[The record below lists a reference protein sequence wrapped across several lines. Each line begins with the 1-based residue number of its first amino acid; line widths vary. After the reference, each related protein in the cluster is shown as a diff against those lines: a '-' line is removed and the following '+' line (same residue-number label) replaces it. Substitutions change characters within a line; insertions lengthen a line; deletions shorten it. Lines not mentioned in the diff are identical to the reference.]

1 MKSDQN
7 SMASFSRELGRD
19 GGTPRTPSNKR
30 PTRPYSLTESLTPAA
45 ALLADGSNAYT
56 LSSLSALVGDFNA
69 ESFHDKWKEC
79 YKTVAKVR
87 YTLAPDCLLSFSH
100 SSTCPALWQ
109 DGIVTPTIIKSG
121 MYYAN
126 RLIVL
131 MQLEIKGDI
140 RLVPMVVDT
149 AAPTCFID
157 EHALKEFGFKAD
169 PHPEEHIKIT
179 IAGKDFDAV
188 VIQADVS
195 NKLLKGLNILGM
207 DAIRE
212 IISSNGVSTIE
223 KIFVEAF
230 NGPNLAL
237 LASKFPRRA
246 QDDQENDQD
255 VLRGFF
261 GFSSAGTDLVDE
273 VLAKVAGRDLSAPI
287 YDSVRIAIER
297 CKPK

>member
-1 MKSDQN
+1 
-7 SMASFSRELGRD
+7 
-19 GGTPRTPSNKR
+19 
-30 PTRPYSLTESLTPAA
+30 
-45 ALLADGSNAYT
+45 
-56 LSSLSALVGDFNA
+56 
-69 ESFHDKWKEC
+69 
-79 YKTVAKVR
+79 
-87 YTLAPDCLLSFSH
+87 
-100 SSTCPALWQ
+100 
-109 DGIVTPTIIKSG
+109 
-121 MYYAN
+121 
-126 RLIVL
+126 
-131 MQLEIKGDI
+131 
-140 RLVPMVVDT
+140 MVVDT
-149 AAPTCFID
+149 AAPTCFIE
-157 EHALKEFGFKAD
+157 EHALKEFGFETN
-169 PHPEEHIKIT
+169 PYPEEHIKIT

>member
-1 MKSDQN
+1 
-7 SMASFSRELGRD
+7 MAFSRELGRE

-30 PTRPYSLTESLTPAA
+30 PTRPYSLSDSLTPAA

-56 LSSLSALVGDFNA
+56 LSQHTLSQPSSALVGDFNA
-69 ESFHDKWKEC
+69 ESFHDKWTEC
-79 YKTVAKVR
+79 YKPVTNVR

-100 SSTCPALWQ
+100 SSMCPALWQ
-109 DGIVTPTIIKSG
+109 DGIVTPMIIKSG
-121 MYYAN
+121 MFYAN

-157 EHALKEFGFKAD
+157 EHALKEFGFKTD
-169 PHPEEHIKIT
+169 PYPEEHIKIT

-230 NGPNLAL
+230 NGPNPAL
-237 LASKFPRRA
+237 PASKFPRRA

-297 CKPK
+297 CKPKNK